1 MKKILYCLLLFLGLL
16 LVPKEAEAAT
26 LSVVNG
32 VLKIDMGSET
42 SLANVIKGSEYYK
55 NNTYSG
61 PINAEVTST
70 DSVYVGDISEAHIGI
85 FSNLT
90 IKTKRNIQIS
100 SGLAANVITYDGDV
114 TLTGSVETLIINGAE
129 HIQIGD
135 FVYKAPVVRPGD
147 PETGDSSSE
156 VNSIV
161 GHCTNLTINDTI
173 GSGLAPVELLTQGG
187 HGAGASL
194 NLISNCVDTMVL
206 NSYGASRMSITAYA
220 VGAVEAFEHN
230 GSAHEIG
237 SFPLTE
243 QPHKMVELHSSR
255 SNFYDVTCDYRTEP
269 IFTSINSGPNGAINP
284 TNKKSVDIF
293 GKTVYNTKFPNVG
306 KVNATLN
313 PVKEIR
319 FNTIAYNRVLNTAVN
334 SIAYMRADNLK
345 PIAIYGKVQIPSGY
359 VYGGTYLVEPTYEK
373 IEGVSG
379 NTLAK
384 YLVDNGEVNPRY
396 TLTDWKDVVEFY
408 TYWKPDHYNCTWDLN
423 DGTGRKAAVICR
435 YMQNYQKPAGTEYTN
450 PTRRGYKFLGWFISV
465 TSTADAAKLGSKYDF
480 VGDRTL
486 YAHWEHTQYKILF
499 NDGHTTAEN
508 PYIDGDY
515 KLLHLEKAF
524 GVLPT
529 PIKTGYKFIGWFDA
543 VEGGKQY
550 TASSVVDDNT
560 PSTLQLYAHYE
571 KLPEISTEEP
581 DKNIQD
587 GISEVKPNEDVA
599 KELEE
604 REAAEAAKRP
614 ESISQ
619 TIKLDQ
625 VKITSLKNV
634 KRKKVILSYAKVD
647 GATSYQIKFSPNRKL
662 TVKKKVCKGTS
673 KTFRKLRKGVKYYV
687 QVRAICEYDDGT
699 TVYGKWSKVK
709 SIRIKR

>member
-16 LVPKEAEAAT
+16 LLPKEAEAAT

-100 SGLAANVITYDGDV
+100 SGLAANVTTYDGDV
-114 TLTGSVETLIINGAE
+114 TLTGSVNTLTINGAE
-129 HIQIGD
+129 HIQIGA
-135 FVYKAPVVRPGD
+135 FAYTAPVVRPGD
-147 PETGDSSSE
+147 PETGDSSGE

-161 GHCTNLTINDTI
+161 GHCTNLVVNDTI
-173 GSGLAPVELLTQGG
+173 GSKFTPAEMLTRGG
-187 HGAGASL
+187 HVAIVSV
-194 NLISNCVDTMVL
+194 NLISKCVDKMVL
-206 NSYGASRMSITAYA
+206 NSYGASHMSITAYA
-220 VGAVEAFEHN
+220 IGKGEAFEHN
-230 GSAHEIG
+230 GSAQEIS

-243 QPHKMVELHSSR
+243 QHNKGVELHSSR
-255 SNFYDVTCDYRTEP
+255 SKFYDVTCDYRTEP

-284 TNKKSVDIF
+284 TNKRSVDIF
-293 GKTVYNTKFPNVG
+293 GKTVYNTKFPNIGRVT
-306 KVNATLN
+306 ATLN
-313 PVKEIR
+313 PVQEIR
-319 FNTIAYNRVLNTAVN
+319 FNTVAYNRVLNTAVN
-334 SIAYMRADNLK
+334 SIAYMRANNLK

-379 NTLAK
+379 NTLVD
-384 YLVDNGEVNPRY
+384 YLVDNGAVNPRY

-408 TYWKPDHYNCTWDLN
+408 TYWKPDYYNCTWDLN
-423 DGTGRKAAVICR
+423 DGTGRKAAVVCR

-450 PTRRGYKFLGWFISV
+450 PTRRGYEFLGWFISV

-480 VGDRTL
+480 VGDRTV
-486 YAHWEHTQYKILF
+486 YAQWKQ
-499 NDGHTTAEN
+499 AQ
-508 PYIDGDY
+508 Y
-515 KLLHLEKAF
+515 KLLFDDGHSSNEEPFMEGNIKALRLDDTF
-524 GVLPT
+524 GLLPN
-529 PIKTGYKFIGWFDA
+529 PIRHGYKFLGWFDA
-543 VEGGKQY
+543 KEGGNQY
-550 TASSVVDDNT
+550 TANSVVGDTT
-560 PSTLQLYAHYE
+560 PVKFQLYAHYE

-581 DKNIQD
+581 DKDIQD

-673 KTFRKLRKGVKYYV
+673 KTFRKLRKGIKYYA